1 MGDDVKRHVSFSE
14 EQGQPQEKPKAAPII
29 PKGPTDRWKLPPR
42 YELRQLIGSG
52 SYGSVCEAFDHER
65 KGLVAI
71 KRIGHMFED
80 LVDCKRILREIAILG
95 KLNHE
100 NVVKIYDIVAPSNMN
115 TFEELC
121 MVMEI
126 CDSDLKKLCR
136 TDVSLTQLHIS
147 TLLYNLLVGL
157 RYLHSAGIYHRDL
170 KPANCLV
177 NQDCSVK
184 ICDFGLSRAIGI
196 EEQQHL
202 EALPNTPRGTDADG
216 VAAAVAS
223 AVTAVSATNT
233 VVPHTQRLKRH
244 LTGHVV
250 TRWYRAPELILLQE
264 YYTEKIDIW
273 SVGCIYAELL
283 GMLDG
288 TKTEDRGP
296 LFPGSSCFPLSP
308 DHKHKTDYKYHTR
321 GKHDQLNM
329 IFNLLGT
336 PSEADIELL
345 EREDAKRYIRCF
357 AARQGEGL
365 QARFPMVEPD
375 SIDILNQMLRFNPSS
390 RTAVATMLEHNLFVE
405 IKDPEMETTAPTH
418 IILDFEKEPDL
429 DEILL
434 RKHFCKEVQIYHPE
448 VPSL

>member
-1 MGDDVKRHVSFSE
+1 VCNMADKQQEQVRRHVSFSE
-14 EQGQPQEKPKAAPII
+14 EQKAKEEKKEAARQAVPAVKS
-29 PKGPTDRWKLPPR
+29 PAERWKLPPR
-42 YELRQLIGSG
+42 YEVRQLIGTG
-52 SYGSVCEAFDHER
+52 SYGSVCEAYDSTEKR
-65 KGLVAI
+65 LVAI

-80 LVDCKRILREIAILG
+80 LIDCKRILREISILK
-95 KLNHE
+95 KLNHQ
-100 NVVKIYDIVAPSNMN
+100 NIVKIYDIVAPQNMK

-136 TDVSLTQLHIS
+136 TDVNLSQLHIS

-184 ICDFGLSRAIGI
+184 ICDFGLSRALGV
-196 EEQQHL
+196 
-202 EALPNTPRGTDADG
+202 EAQPQELPSTPREGDQA
-216 VAAAVAS
+216 
-223 AVTAVSATNT
+223 TAKKG
-233 VVPHTQRLKRH
+233 LKRH

-264 YYTEKIDIW
+264 NYTDAIDVW

-283 GMLDG
+283 GMLPG
-288 TKTEDRGP
+288 TDVQERGP

-308 DHKHKTDYKYHTR
+308 DHKHKTDYKYHTK

-336 PSEADIELL
+336 PSDEDVDLL
-345 EREDAKRYIRCF
+345 EREDAKKYMRCF
-357 AARQGEGL
+357 SKRPGEGL
-365 QARFPMVEPD
+365 RSKFPAPDDD
-375 SIDILNQMLRFNPSS
+375 SIDILFHMLRFNPAA
-390 RTAVATMLEHNLFVE
+390 RIRVADALEHKLFGEVRD
-405 IKDPEMETTAPTH
+405 KATETAASEFITLP
-418 IILDFEKEPDL
+418 FELEPDL
-429 DEILL
+429 DETLL
-434 RKHFCKEVQIYHPE
+434 RKYFCKEIRTYHPE
-448 VPSL
+448 VPEL